1 MDEII
6 FLCPATGQQIKTGII
21 TDKNTF
27 EHLQDAGSNI
37 KCSHCGGTH
46 SWHTAEAWLGD
57 ERLQL
62 KT

>member
-6 FLCPATGQQIKTGII
+6 FSCPVTGQKIKTGII

-27 EHLQDAGSNI
+27 EHLQDVGSNI
-37 KCSHCGGTH
+37 NCSHCGGTH
-46 SWHTAEAWLGD
+46 SWHNAEAWLGD